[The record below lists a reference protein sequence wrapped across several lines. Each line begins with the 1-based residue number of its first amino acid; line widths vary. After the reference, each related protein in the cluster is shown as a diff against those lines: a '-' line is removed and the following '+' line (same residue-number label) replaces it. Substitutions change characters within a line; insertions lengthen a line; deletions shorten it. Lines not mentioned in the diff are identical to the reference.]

1 MFDGPWAAS
10 PTANRPFTVV
20 EWPRVLEYL
29 RKAGARWHRVVYIDE
44 RDEDKAG
51 IRADSLV
58 KAYGA

>member
-1 MFDGPWAAS
+1 MSPAA
-10 PTANRPFTVV
+10 NKPFTVV

-44 RDEDKAG
+44 RDEDEAG
-51 IRADSLV
+51 TRADSLV